1 MHDAALTAF
10 RVGFGMGGTP
20 ADGSR
25 QACPDFDVIFA
36 TNARGLF
43 LCLRSEVEAMRDGGD
58 SIVNVG
64 SVAGQRAFRGN
75 SLYNASKSA
84 VTLLT
89 KSAAAECAR
98 WGVRI
103 NEVSP
108 GPVLTPMLTGFL
120 ESTEH
125 TSAPMAAENLASGL
139 PLGGILSPQDIADSV
154 LFLCS
159 QKAAHITGSTLV
171 VDGGF
176 VLG

>member
-1 MHDAALTAF
+1 
-10 RVGFGMGGTP
+10 MGGTP

-43 LCLRSEVEAMRDGGD
+43 LCLRSEVEAMRDGRG

-64 SVAGQRAFRGN
+64 SVAGQCALRGG

-89 KSAAAECAR
+89 KSAAAEFAR

-125 TSAPMAAENLASGL
+125 TSAPMAADEVGAFYWTVPAPDIVNPGRVEHGSAS
-139 PLGGILSPQDIADSV
+139 V
-154 LFLCS
+154 
-159 QKAAHITGSTLV
+159 
-171 VDGGF
+171 
-176 VLG
+176 